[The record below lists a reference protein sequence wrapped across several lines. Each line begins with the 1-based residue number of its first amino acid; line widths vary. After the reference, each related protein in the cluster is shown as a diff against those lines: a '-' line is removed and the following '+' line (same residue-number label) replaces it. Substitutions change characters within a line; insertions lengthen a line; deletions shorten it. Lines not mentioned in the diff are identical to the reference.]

1 MFFSKSFIAAAT
13 LCLSLTLQ
21 AHAHAAIAPALGVK
35 GTPVRNDVQ
44 RPSKNSECGN
54 VNIAQ
59 NIDTSTAVQ
68 AAANGTFA
76 ATITNFNGGVDG
88 SRQVTALVDPTGTGK
103 SFVSADVLQNGDKN
117 PSGTGSQ
124 QLVVQLPQNAQ
135 CSGGATKDKCLVSFT
150 TAGGFGNCVVVQQA
164 ASSGSANKANAS
176 AASGTAAP
184 ATTAAAA
191 TTATAA
197 KAAQTSSQAAQ
208 GGAGDL
214 TAAQKAE
221 LEKLLKELEN
231 KLGIREEQAW
241 NSTQGGSKEPQSEQR
256 QMKAS
261 ERPCGRCREE
271 ITYEAPGTAPS
282 ATATKGEEGSAAE
295 RRQACAP
302 RVHLCFLPSRQV

>member
-1 MFFSKSFIAAAT
+1 MFFSKSFIATAA
-13 LCLSLTLQ
+13 LCLSLSLQ

-124 QLVVQLPQNAQ
+124 QLVVQLPQIAQ

-164 ASSGSANKANAS
+164 ASSGSGNKANAT
-176 AASGTAAP
+176 AASVTAAS
-184 ATTAAAA
+184 ATTAAASA
-191 TTATAA
+191 TTAAATTASAA

-208 GGAGDL
+208 GGAGNL
-214 TAAQKAE
+214 TAAEKAE
-221 LEKLLKELEN
+221 LEKLLKELES
-231 KLGIREEQAW
+231 KLGIREERAW
-241 NSTQGGSKEPQSEQR
+241 V
-256 QMKAS
+256 
-261 ERPCGRCREE
+261 
-271 ITYEAPGTAPS
+271 S
-282 ATATKGEEGSAAE
+282 A
-295 RRQACAP
+295 
-302 RVHLCFLPSRQV
+302 